1 MSANLLTGEA
11 TLSAEDVS
19 EFGVSIG
26 RVANSRD
33 PSAGYRPQAELLT
46 ANQQNIG
53 TNTAGFTSGTYATVT
68 RDTSLGHSGTDS
80 LKVVPK
86 GSSGESF
93 STVGSSDGGMASYLS
108 PGHRYRVS
116 GWMFV
121 PAATGLSPSPN
132 PDDRGLRMVAFTR
145 IGSGSYVK
153 TASSRPT
160 VTDSWVKVSFDVE
173 IPAGATEAFLRLY
186 NGNTE
191 ASGKAVYFDDL
202 SVQQIW
208 APFGPQWALGVDDES
223 SDTGY
228 ERITRPEPDLL
239 LVHLSGGSQIGFYGN
254 GAGAWFPEP
263 GAEGCP

>member
-1 MSANLLTGEA
+1 
-11 TLSAEDVS
+11 
-19 EFGVSIG
+19 
-26 RVANSRD
+26 
-33 PSAGYRPQAELLT
+33 
-46 ANQQNIG
+46 
-53 TNTAGFTSGTYATVT
+53 
-68 RDTSLGHSGTDS
+68 
-80 LKVVPK
+80 
-86 GSSGESF
+86 
-93 STVGSSDGGMASYLS
+93 
-108 PGHRYRVS
+108 
-116 GWMFV
+116 
-121 PAATGLSPSPN
+121 
-132 PDDRGLRMVAFTR
+132 MVAFTR

-173 IPAGATEAFLRLY
+173 IPVGATEAFLRLY

-239 LVHLSGGSQIGFYGN
+239 LVHLSGWQPDRVLRQWGRSLV
-254 GAGAWFPEP
+254 PRT
-263 GAEGCP
+263 GCGRAVLDRQRHRVAASRYRRHGH